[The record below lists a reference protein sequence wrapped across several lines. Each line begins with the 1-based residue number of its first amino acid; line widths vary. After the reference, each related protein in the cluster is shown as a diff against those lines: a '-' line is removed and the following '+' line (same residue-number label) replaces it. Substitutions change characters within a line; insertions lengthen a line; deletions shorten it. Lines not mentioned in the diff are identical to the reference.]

1 MPDMLATPAQLA
13 SAMQQDLD
21 LASAELALQ
30 GATAEVQDATGQRL
44 VRVTDDTVTLP
55 AVSGRSLLTL
65 PQQPVVSVSSV
76 TAYGSPVTDWELVD
90 GQLERL
96 AGWFGL
102 PGATSAWVSRVTVVY
117 THGFAVIPQKL
128 VEVTLRLAAERY
140 SVTSGRSVVSV
151 QIDDFAERY
160 ADSGDREPGCL
171 SRAGRARLRASFG
184 AGAIAL
190 VAL

>member
-44 VRVTDDTVTLP
+44 IRVVDEQVNLP
-55 AVSGRSLLTL
+55 ATPGRVALML
-65 PQQPVVSVSSV
+65 PQQPVVSVASV
-76 TAYGSPVTDWELVD
+76 TAYGQPVTGWELVD

-96 AGWFGL
+96 TGWFGL
-102 PGATSAWVSRVTVVY
+102 PGATSAWSSRVTVVY

-128 VEVTLRLAAERY
+128 VDVTLRLASERY
-140 SVTSGRSVVSV
+140 SVTTGLPLVSMQV
-151 QIDDFAERY
+151 DDYAERY
-160 ADSGDREPGCL
+160 ADTGDRELGCL
-171 SRAGRARLRASFG
+171 SQTERARLRASFG
-184 AGAIAL
+184 AGSIAL